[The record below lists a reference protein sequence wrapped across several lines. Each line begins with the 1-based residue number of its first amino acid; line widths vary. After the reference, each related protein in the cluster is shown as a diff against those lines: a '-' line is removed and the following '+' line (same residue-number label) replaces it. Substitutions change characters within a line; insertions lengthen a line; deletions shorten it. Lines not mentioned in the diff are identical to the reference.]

1 MRAYMVNDKVHV
13 VELGAKDIVIPSHQ
27 YPLNGKLK
35 VFTRDNTEPCKDE
48 QIKVIFDSVKYE
60 IGKCYGNTRRL
71 LDALEAN
78 EITKSRYKSYV
89 GWLFIG
95 DTMPVHHAYTVIDD
109 KHLLDFSPMHE
120 LYSMEISGELST
132 PEMKEA
138 LVDKFMDKIRQP
150 NSIRSIFGKAD
161 PELLYVGSECTPDKG
176 IKIYQKLMKAFPKHP
191 CLRTTSTGMTEMQNL
206 IMERL
211 KDGI

>member
-1 MRAYMVNDKVHV
+1 MSAYMVNDKVHV
-13 VELGAKDIVIPSHQ
+13 VGLGTKDIVIPSHQ
-27 YPLNGKLK
+27 YPLNDKLK

-78 EITKSRYKSYV
+78 EIPKSRYKSYV

-95 DTMPVHHAYTVIDD
+95 DTMPVHHAYTVIDG

-120 LYSMEISGELST
+120 LY
-132 PEMKEA
+132 
-138 LVDKFMDKIRQP
+138 
-150 NSIRSIFGKAD
+150 
-161 PELLYVGSECTPDKG
+161 
-176 IKIYQKLMKAFPKHP
+176 
-191 CLRTTSTGMTEMQNL
+191 
-206 IMERL
+206 
-211 KDGI
+211 